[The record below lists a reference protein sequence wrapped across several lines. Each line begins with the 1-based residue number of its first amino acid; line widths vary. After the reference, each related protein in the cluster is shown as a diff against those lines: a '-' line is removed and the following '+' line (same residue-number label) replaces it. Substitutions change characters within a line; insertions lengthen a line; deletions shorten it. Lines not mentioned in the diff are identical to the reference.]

1 MPPSLLPIRVM
12 HSRFQAMAAVQVEN
26 KKKEAKSAIC
36 QSHATIGA
44 LYGLFAVR
52 ETQKQVTIKGISYAR
67 YAQER
72 LR

>member
-1 MPPSLLPIRVM
+1 MSYGTISTPKI
-12 HSRFQAMAAVQVEN
+12 N
-26 KKKEAKSAIC
+26 KKEAKSAIC

-72 LR
+72 LRR